1 MSSATS
7 TAYAWDSETPEHSEE
22 WKGTENLCE
31 KDPKLEIEVERARPL
46 FANVS
51 DDDEGADVVL
61 KTRAFRRAVDFLTD
75 QSRIVY
81 KWQKT
86 FAPVPDIDL
95 GPGGSVDLHWKAPDW
110 ELLINIPSDPDREAT
125 FYGDTR
131 KSSFQFKGSFDPI
144 AFDHGIALWLM
155 KNQSSQ

>member
-1 MSSATS
+1 MSSATL
-7 TAYAWDSETPEHSEE
+7 TAWSSEAPEHSAE

-31 KDPKLEIEVERARPL
+31 KDPLLDSEVRRASPL
-46 FANVS
+46 FELAS
-51 DDDEGADVVL
+51 DDDEGADVAS
-61 KTRAFRRAVDFLTD
+61 KTRAFRRAVDFLND

-81 KWQKT
+81 KWHKT

-110 ELLINIPSDPDREAT
+110 ELLINIPSDPRREAT

-131 KSSFQFKGSFDPI
+131 DSCFQFKGSFNPI
-144 AFDHGIALWLM
+144 AFDYGIALWLM
-155 KNQSSQ
+155 KNQGSR